1 MEDVLSIVKK
11 HIDPGRIIELLSDM
25 VEIPSFN
32 SPENEI
38 KMAKYIGDTMTKAGC
53 DVEFQ
58 EVDSER
64 YNVFARLKGKGG
76 GKSLILNTHMD
87 VVPPGDGWSSDPFK
101 LSRKDDNL
109 YGRGVMD
116 AKGPLAAMMAAIE
129 AIADSNLEIRGDIV
143 LIVVVDEEVA
153 SLGARN
159 LPRDL
164 QGDFAIIGE
173 ATNGNLAIAHRG
185 SLRPV
190 LVSEGISAHSS
201 TPNLGRNAI
210 NIMCKALIR
219 LEEYS
224 NQYLQKEHYLAG
236 SPTLSATIIQGGNK
250 ESMVPDRCEA
260 IIDRRL
266 IPGEK
271 KDEVLKEIENVI
283 TNSFDEANYVAID
296 RVIPTTGGPSE
307 IMPDSPIVKI
317 TRSIIQ
323 KVYNKKPELVGLTAN
338 CDMSHFIKRGIPSV
352 IYGPGDFKF
361 AHKADEHVSITEL
374 MNSTLVY
381 ALSALKV
388 SNSPVTLK

>member
-1 MEDVLSIVKK
+1 
-11 HIDPGRIIELLSDM
+11 
-25 VEIPSFN
+25 
-32 SPENEI
+32 
-38 KMAKYIGDTMTKAGC
+38 C

-260 IIDRRL
+260 I
-266 IPGEK
+266 
-271 KDEVLKEIENVI
+271 
-283 TNSFDEANYVAID
+283 
-296 RVIPTTGGPSE
+296 
-307 IMPDSPIVKI
+307 
-317 TRSIIQ
+317 
-323 KVYNKKPELVGLTAN
+323 
-338 CDMSHFIKRGIPSV
+338 
-352 IYGPGDFKF
+352 
-361 AHKADEHVSITEL
+361 
-374 MNSTLVY
+374 
-381 ALSALKV
+381 
-388 SNSPVTLK
+388 